1 MYLALYRKFRPATF
15 QSIIGQQ
22 HITTTLKNQIFNQQ
36 IGHAYLFCGSRGT
49 GKTSCA
55 KVFARAINCLSPLKD
70 GSPCGECEVCKK
82 LQQSNN
88 IDIFEI
94 DAASNNGV
102 DEIRDL
108 REKIKYAPTVGKYK
122 VYIIDEVHMLSAGAF
137 NALLKTLEEPPAH
150 AVFILA
156 TTEVHKLPATI
167 LSRVMR
173 FDFKLISTQ
182 DIAQNISNIF
192 DKSNI
197 KYQPSAV
204 GLIASAGE
212 GSMRD
217 ALSIADMCASFCNNN
232 ITYDGVIEVLGIS
245 NKETIFTLISSI
257 LNQDIQKFFVEF
269 NKVVAMGKNLSV
281 ISSDLTKG
289 FRDLLVIKSCG
300 KDSGLIDYKP
310 ELLDKMAELASSV
323 STLKI
328 NKALQAFSKIE
339 TELKYATNPQLLI
352 ETTALGLLDEEVKK
366 NWLMHINIKN

>member
-1 MYLALYRKFRPATF
+1 MYLALYRKFRPTTF
-15 QSIIGQQ
+15 DGIIGQE
-22 HITTTLKNQIFNQQ
+22 HITTTLKNQIVNRQLT
-36 IGHAYLFCGSRGT
+36 HAYLFCGSRGT
-49 GKTSCA
+49 GKTTCA
-55 KVFARAINCLSPLKD
+55 KVFARAMNCLSPLND
-70 GSPCGECEVCKK
+70 GSPCGKCEVCQK

-88 IDIFEI
+88 IDILEI

-122 VYIIDEVHMLSAGAF
+122 VYIIDEVHMLSIGAF

-173 FDFKLISTQ
+173 FDFKLISTEQ
-182 DIAQNISNIF
+182 IAKNIEKIF
-192 DKSNI
+192 NESNI
-197 KYQPSAV
+197 KAEPSAIN
-204 GLIASAGE
+204 LIARAGE

-232 ITYDGVIEVLGIS
+232 ITYNQVIDVLGVS
-245 NKETIFTLISSI
+245 DKQTIYALIKSI
-257 LNQDIQKFFVEF
+257 LQQDTNQFFMQF
-269 NKVVAMGKNLSV
+269 NQIASQGKNLKVVA
-281 ISSDLTKG
+281 SDITKG

-300 KDSGLIDYKP
+300 QNCGLVDYK
-310 ELLDKMAELASSV
+310 EDLLKNMAELANNFE
-323 STLKI
+323 TLRI

-339 TELKYATNPQLLI
+339 AELKYATNPQLLL
-352 ETTALGLLDEEVKK
+352 ETTALSLVDDEVKK
-366 NWLMHINIKN
+366 N

>member
-1 MYLALYRKFRPATF
+1 MYLALYRKFRPTTF
-15 QSIIGQQ
+15 AGIIGQE
-22 HITTTLKNQIFNQQ
+22 HITTTLKNQIKNNQ

-49 GKTSCA
+49 GKTTCA
-55 KVFARAINCLSPLKD
+55 KVFARAINCLHPLED
-70 GSPCGECEVCKK
+70 GSPCGTCEVCQK

-88 IDIFEI
+88 IDILEI

-108 REKIKYAPTVGKYK
+108 REKIKYSPNVGKFK
-122 VYIIDEVHMLSAGAF
+122 VYIIDEVHMLSPGAF

-182 DIAQNISNIF
+182 KIAQNIANVF
-192 DKSNI
+192 EKSGI
-197 KYQPSAV
+197 KFEEAAV
-204 GLIASAGE
+204 NLIAEAGE

-217 ALSIADMCASFCNNN
+217 ALSVADMCASFCNNDV
-232 ITYDGVIEVLGIS
+232 TYNKVIDVLGIS
-245 NKETIFTLISSI
+245 NKETIFNVVNSI
-257 LNQDIQKFFVEF
+257 LSQDVQQFFNEF
-269 NKVVAMGKNLSV
+269 SKIVAQGKNLTV
-281 ISSDLTKG
+281 IASDITKT

-300 KDSGLIDYKP
+300 NSSSLISYNKDMLEK
-310 ELLDKMAELASSV
+310 LTTLAQNL
-323 STLKI
+323 TTQKL
-328 NKALQAFSKIE
+328 NQGLQAFSKIE

-352 ETTALGLLDEEVKK
+352 ETTALSLVDEEIKK
-366 NWLMHINIKN
+366 N